1 MFANVRFAAL
11 FAFVALAQLATA
23 QDAPAQD
30 APAPAASSA
39 PAPPPAPSS
48 SAPAAADAT
57 PQAAAAQPNSKVVRS
72 IDCNS
77 GFTQDGALNV
87 AVDGGNSNEVQLAGE
102 PAELSTGTQAV
113 QVVFTE
119 CKSDAMGYES
129 KDSVH
134 YGILS
139 PSDAAKKTCLRA
151 AALAQ
156 ADQHVQAQD
165 CTLSDDSSQ
174 MSQTWA
180 FDADKKTFTFV
191 GRPNDDGAKPY
202 ALGLKDN
209 FVTVSANGTDAAA
222 TLSLA

>member
-11 FAFVALAQLATA
+11 FAFVALAQLAT
-23 QDAPAQD
+23 AQD

-77 GFTQDGALNV
+77 GFNQDGALKV
-87 AVDGGNSNEVQLAGE
+87 AVDGGNSNEVQLTGD
-102 PAELSTGTQAV
+102 PAELSTGTESV
-113 QVVFTE
+113 QVTFTE
-119 CKSDAMGYES
+119 CKSAAMGYES
-129 KDSVH
+129 KDSMH

-165 CTLSDDSSQ
+165 CSLSDDSSQ
-174 MSQTWA
+174 MGQTWA

-202 ALGLKDN
+202 SLGLKDN
-209 FVTVSANGTDAAA
+209 FVTVSANGTAAA